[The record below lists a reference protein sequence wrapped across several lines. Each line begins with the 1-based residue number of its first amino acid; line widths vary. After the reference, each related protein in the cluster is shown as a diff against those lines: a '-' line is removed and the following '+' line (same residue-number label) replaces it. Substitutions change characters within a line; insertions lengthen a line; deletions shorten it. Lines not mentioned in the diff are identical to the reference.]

1 MINKKEYLRNNK
13 QDIYELYKRI
23 VRKFEDYSKIIRSQ
37 MLDEIISNL
46 ENDYK
51 LINSLLSESELINV
65 YKYIE
70 GDIDGSFEFVTF
82 GHNPNYSNYVYEGY
96 VPFIKKAYEY
106 YINSKEEYYQTRE
119 KEFYALG
126 LILTYGFINK

>member
-13 QDIYELYKRI
+13 QDIYEVYKRI

-70 GDIDGSFEFVTF
+70 GDID
-82 GHNPNYSNYVYEGY
+82 
-96 VPFIKKAYEY
+96 
-106 YINSKEEYYQTRE
+106 
-119 KEFYALG
+119 
-126 LILTYGFINK
+126 

>member
-1 MINKKEYLRNNK
+1 MINKEEYLRNNK
-13 QDIYELYKRI
+13 KDIYELYRRI
-23 VRKFEDYSKIIRSQ
+23 VRKFQDYSKIIRSQ
-37 MLDEIISNL
+37 MLDEIISSL

-70 GDIDGSFEFVTF
+70 GDIDGSIEFVTF
-82 GHNPNYSNYVYEGY
+82 GYNTNYKNYVYEGY

-106 YINSKEEYYQTRE
+106 YINNKEEYYHLDIGY
-119 KEFYALG
+119 K
-126 LILTYGFINK
+126 IK